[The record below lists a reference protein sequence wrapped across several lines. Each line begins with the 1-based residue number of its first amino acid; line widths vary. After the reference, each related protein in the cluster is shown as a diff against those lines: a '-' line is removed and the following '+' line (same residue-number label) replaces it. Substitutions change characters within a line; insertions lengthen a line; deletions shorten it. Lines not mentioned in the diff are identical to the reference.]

1 MVKNIKRY
9 RRELE
14 KEGNLLAEKDELG
27 SYKYLGICRYFLRVR
42 HSFRFLFLKIKILS
56 RLLT

>member
-14 KEGNLLAEKDELG
+14 KEGNLLAEKDDYGTHRYLG
-27 SYKYLGICRYFLRVR
+27 EISSTIFTKYL
-42 HSFRFLFLKIKILS
+42 S
-56 RLLT
+56 

>member
-14 KEGNLLAEKDELG
+14 KEGSPLAEKD
-27 SYKYLGICRYFLRVR
+27 SYGNYVYLGASGPVC
-42 HSFRFLFLKIKILS
+42 SWS
-56 RLLT
+56 WS